1 MAGASRALGYAVVG
15 VGVAAAL
22 VYAFWPEPVAVD
34 LAPVSRAAMMVTID
48 EDGETRVK
56 DVYVVSAPLSG
67 RIDRIEVEVGDAVH
81 ANQTILATLQES
93 EPSLLDLRSRR
104 QAEAAVRAAEAA
116 SALAEA
122 ERDRARAELDY
133 AEAEWGRAQA
143 LAERGTISQAALDR
157 ARLERRTHEAV
168 LATTEAALRVRLSE
182 LDNARAELID
192 PGGSAFDQPA
202 GSTCCIPVLAPVDG
216 RVLRVLRKSEG
227 VVVSGEPLIEI
238 GDARD
243 LEVVTDL
250 LSADAVKVAP
260 GARVLIEDWG
270 GEGVLEGTVRQVEPY
285 GFTKVSALGIEEQRV
300 NVVIDLADPPER
312 WRALGH
318 GYRVEARIVV
328 WHADSVLGVPLGAL
342 FRRGEAWAVFV
353 AEAGRARLRT
363 VSLGH
368 LNRARAEVL
377 DGLAEGEMVVL
388 HPSDRVGEG
397 TRITER
403 SLDLRR

>member
-1 MAGASRALGYAVVG
+1 MAGASRRAFGYAVVG
-15 VGVAAAL
+15 MGIAGAL
-22 VYAFWPEPVAVD
+22 VYAFWPEPVPVD
-34 LAPVSRAAMMVTID
+34 LAAVSRGPMMVTID
-48 EDGETRVK
+48 EEGETRVAE
-56 DVYVVSAPLSG
+56 VYVVSAPLSG
-67 RIDRIEVEVGDAVH
+67 RIDRIEAQVGDAVI
-81 ANQTILATLQES
+81 AGVTVLATLQES
-93 EPSLLDLRSRR
+93 EPALLDLRSRR
-104 QAEAAVRAAEAA
+104 QAEAAVGAAEAA
-116 SALAEA
+116 YALAEA

-143 LAERGTISQAALDR
+143 LAERGTIAQAALDR
-157 ARLERRTHEAV
+157 ARLERRTQEAV
-168 LATTEAALRVRLSE
+168 LATALAALRVRESE

-192 PGGSAFDQPA
+192 PGASAFDQPA

-216 RVLRVLRKSEG
+216 AVLRVLRKSEG
-227 VVVSGEPLIEI
+227 VVVSGEPLMEI
-238 GDARD
+238 GDPRD

-250 LSADAVKVAP
+250 LSGDAVKVEP

-270 GEGVLEGTVRQVEPY
+270 GEGVLEGTVRRVEPY

-312 WRALGH
+312 WHALGH

-328 WHADSVLGVPLGAL
+328 WHADSVLGLPLGAL

-353 AEAGRARLRT
+353 AEGGRATLRT
-363 VSLGH
+363 VALGH

-377 DGLAEGEMVVL
+377 DGLVEGEMVVL
-388 HPSDRVGEG
+388 HPSDRVADG

-403 SLDLRR
+403 RLE